1 MAATAMRLAKLS
13 RPRVGKVLPRQ
24 RLFASLDQLR
34 HKPVVWIAAQPGAG
48 KTSLLASFLDARK
61 VTGLWYQV
69 DAGDS
74 DPASFFYHLG
84 VAAKTLARAKSN
96 GAALPLLT
104 AEFLP
109 DIPGFARR
117 YFRALY
123 ERMGRKSAL
132 VLDNLQEAPEGS
144 PLHKLLAIAFEELPE
159 GVNAF
164 VASRAAPSA
173 AYASLLGRDCLALLD
188 AADMRLTLEETG
200 AIAGARSELDDG
212 VIRLLHERSGGWAAG
227 VTLLSERANR
237 GESFDTLNPADAL
250 HEVFGHFA
258 EQLIADGFEADLEMM
273 LQLAYVTRITGPL
286 ARSLTGND
294 GAEALLEKLHRRN
307 LFTERRR
314 AGGEVAYQFHNLLRA
329 FLQGKS
335 RESWSAKRQREF
347 AVHAADVLEAHG
359 EAEDAVAM
367 RREIGDWE
375 GVARVALA
383 LAPTLLAQER
393 RKTLL
398 EWIGAVPEEIRD
410 AHPWLRSW
418 QGTALAHLAPGEAR
432 AHFERAHAGFVRD
445 GDPLGRV
452 LSATGVILTHSYEL
466 ASLREIDRWSDELAG
481 AIAAGIPF
489 PTAGIELRV
498 QAAQLFALD
507 FRRTPPERVFAHAA
521 RIVELLGQDV
531 GANEKVSAA
540 GLLLGHYWHT
550 GRRDEGRRLLAMIQ
564 PLADGGDLT
573 PGNRAL
579 WLTQVGWFECWSG
592 DTPAA
597 YRALEAGLATCTA
610 HGLSIPVVEV
620 YTQFGLALAAIQ
632 DGDYQRAQGYRA
644 RAEAFWKTFRRMD
657 VAASAMLQCVLAS
670 HRGDRDA
677 ARQFAREHLAVA
689 QEVGVTWQI
698 YNAMLH
704 NAFVAAEGGRHEEC
718 AEFLGRA
725 REWAA
730 GTSHAPF
737 LYQADLVDA
746 YSSLLRGDDAS
757 ARALLM
763 RGLSTGAFD
772 RVNFFLRIQP
782 RLLPRVFAASLAWN
796 IESDSVRRAIRELRI
811 APPAHDTP
819 GWPWP
824 LAIRTLGRFEVRRD
838 DLPLEFS
845 RKAPRKTLQLL
856 KAIIANGGTNVPEQ
870 ALLDALWSDEQGDAA
885 SKSLGAAVLRLRTLL
900 GDADAVIQQ
909 AGTLSLDR
917 SRVWVDAWGFE
928 LSSDVDL
935 YGGAF
940 LAEEDG
946 VPWPVPMRERLRTRF
961 IQRVAEQGGKLE
973 TSNRHEEAIELYLR
987 GLDADSIVEPF
998 YQGLMRC
1005 YHHLDRRAEA
1015 VSTYRRLKQILS
1027 VTLGLPPSATTERLY
1042 KSLKLM
1048 EKA

>member
-13 RPRVGKVLPRQ
+13 RPRVGKVLPRP
-24 RLFASLDQLR
+24 RLFAALDEMR
-34 HKPVVWIAAQPGAG
+34 HRPVVWIAAQPGAG
-48 KTSLLASFLDARK
+48 KTSLLASFLEARK
-61 VTGLWYQV
+61 LAGLWYQV

-84 VAAKTLARAKSN
+84 VAANTLARGKAH

-123 ERMGRKSAL
+123 ERMGVKSAL
-132 VLDNLQEAPEGS
+132 VLDNLQEAPDSS
-144 PLHKLLAIAFEELPE
+144 PLHRLLAIAFEELPE

-173 AYASLLGRDCLALLD
+173 AYAPLLARDRLALVE

-200 AIAGARSELDDG
+200 AIAGARADLDDD

-237 GESFDTLNPADAL
+237 GESLDAFNPADAL
-250 HEVFGHFA
+250 QEVFAHFA
-258 EQLIADGFEADLEMM
+258 EQLIADGFQQDLET
-273 LQLAYVTRITGPL
+273 LLRLAYVTRITGAL
-286 ARSLTGND
+286 ARSLTGD
-294 GAEALLEKLHRRN
+294 EHAEALLEKLHRRN

-314 AGGEVAYQFHNLLRA
+314 MGGVVAYQLHHLLRA
-329 FLQGKS
+329 FLQRKS
-335 RESWSAKRQREF
+335 RETWSAQRQREF

-359 EAEDAVAM
+359 EAEDSVAL

-375 GVARVALA
+375 GVARVAIA

-398 EWIGAVPEEIRD
+398 EWIAAVPEETRE

-418 QGTALAHLAPGEAR
+418 QGAALAHVAPGEAR
-432 AHFERAHAGFVRD
+432 MHFERAHAGFVRD
-445 GDPLGRV
+445 DDPLGRV
-452 LSATGVILTHSYEL
+452 IAATGVILTHSYEL
-466 ASLREIDRWSDELAG
+466 GSLAHMDRWSDELAAVVESG
-481 AIAAGIPF
+481 AAF
-489 PTAGIELRV
+489 PTPGIELRV
-498 QAAQLFALD
+498 QSALLFAWD
-507 FRRTPPERVFAHAA
+507 FSRTRADRLFARAA
-521 RIVELLGQDV
+521 RIVELLGEDV
-531 GANEKVSAA
+531 GVNEKVAAA
-540 GLLLGHYWHT
+540 GLLLGHYWHN
-550 GRRDEGRRLLAMIQ
+550 GRLDEGRRLLAMIQ
-564 PLADGGDLT
+564 PLVDGGDVT

-579 WLTQVGWFECWSG
+579 WTTQVGWFNCWSG
-592 DTPAA
+592 DTAAA
-597 YRALEAGLATCTA
+597 YRALEGSLKICAD
-610 HGLSIPVVEV
+610 HGLSIPVIEV
-620 YTQFGLALAAIQ
+620 YAQFGMGLAAVQ
-632 DGDYQRAQGYRA
+632 DGDFQRAQACRA
-644 RAEAFWKTFRRMD
+644 RAEALWKTFRRMD
-657 VAASAMLQCVLAS
+657 VAAGAMLQCVLAS
-670 HRGDRDA
+670 HRGERDA
-677 ARQFAREHLAVA
+677 ARQFAREHLEVA
-689 QEVGVTWQI
+689 REVGITWQI
-698 YNAMLH
+698 FNSMLQ
-704 NAFVAAEGGRHEEC
+704 NAFVAAEGGRHAEC
-718 AEFLGRA
+718 ADFLRLA
-725 REWAA
+725 REWATD
-730 GTSHAPF
+730 TSHAPF
-737 LYQADLVDA
+737 LYQADLVEA
-746 YSSLLRGDDAS
+746 YSALLRDDQPAV
-757 ARALLM
+757 RALLM
-763 RGLSTGAFD
+763 RGLPAGAFD
-772 RVNFFLRIQP
+772 RSKFFLRIQP
-782 RLLPRVFAASLAWN
+782 RLLPRVFAAALAAN
-796 IESDSVRRAIRELRI
+796 IETDSVRRAIRDLRL
-811 APPAHDTP
+811 APPEHGTP

-838 DLPLEFS
+838 DQPLEFS

-870 ALLDALWSDEQGDAA
+870 ALLDALWSDEEGDSA
-885 SKSLGAAVLRLRTLL
+885 SKSLGAAVLRLRALL

-917 SRVWVDAWGFE
+917 ARIWVDAWAFE
-928 LSSDVDL
+928 QSADADL

-946 VPWPVPMRERLRTRF
+946 VPWPVPMRERLRARF
-961 IQRVAEQGGKLE
+961 IQRVAEQGSKLE
-973 TSNRHEEAIELYLR
+973 ASGRHEEAIELYLR

-1015 VSTYRRLKQILS
+1015 VSTYRRLRQILS

-1042 KSLKLM
+1042 KSLKLV